1 MARIRTIKPEFWRNR
16 QLARV
21 TDFARL
27 LAIALLNISDDE
39 GYFEADPLLIRG
51 DVFPFLNDYGTITVA
66 LRELCGIGYIQIL
79 TTETKGDIGFIPTF
93 TKHQVINKKS
103 KSKLK
108 ESFEKTRVLNTFN
121 EHSGSTTVSL
131 LDDYILEQG
140 TGNREVEKEK
150 EKEKPPKSPKGD
162 TGKVPTDLSGVVFP
176 KELDNPLMREAVR
189 KWVIYRKER
198 KPAVTLVGLEQTLGM
213 LSRLPADVAIAS
225 IYRTIAKNWQGM
237 QTCPPEEL
245 ALFTP
250 KEVAQAKHDAEERRK
265 ADLLA
270 QARRQREI
278 ESRAMGAR
286 NAPATRT

>member
-1 MARIRTIKPEFWRNR
+1 MGWIKFETTTSDKPEVWAMAEM
-16 QLARV
+16 LKIDPDAVVGKLLRV
-21 TDFARL
+21 WAWF
-27 LAIALLNISDDE
+27 DE
-39 GYFEADPLLIRG
+39 
-51 DVFPFLNDYGTITVA
+51 
-66 LRELCGIGYIQIL
+66 Q
-79 TTETKGDIGFIPTF
+79 TENGNAPSVTK
-93 TKHQVINKKS
+93 V
-103 KSKLK
+103 
-108 ESFEKTRVLNTFN
+108 
-121 EHSGSTTVSL
+121 L
-131 LDDYILEQG
+131 LDRNVG
-140 TGNREVEKEK
+140 VTGFVTAMLQVGWMIEDENGIRVPNFDRHNGDTAKKRAMTAKRVAENRASNAAVTKMKQECNAESVTSALPRKEK
-150 EKEKPPKSPKGD
+150 IREEKKINTKPPKSPKGD
-162 TGKVPTDLSGVVFP
+162 SGKVPSDLSGVVFP

-198 KPAVTLVGLEQTLGM
+198 KPAVTLVGLEQTLAM
-213 LSRLPADVAIAS
+213 LARMPADVAIAS

-278 ESRAMGAR
+278 ESRAMEAR